1 MSGRNFISKDFEVV
15 CIEHGTENTPQDIG
29 LAECTNGIVVT
40 MTKYMLKAQKLKSSK
55 NRVGHKWWKMQFIY
69 YINVQR
75 RFGALLHSKK
85 R

>member
-40 MTKYMLKAQKLKSSK
+40 MTKYMLKAQKIVLD
-55 NRVGHKWWKMQFIY
+55 
-69 YINVQR
+69 INGGKCSLYTTSMSNEGLVLFYTQR
-75 RFGALLHSKK
+75 NVK
-85 R
+85 